1 MPLERV
7 SRGFKDISMTF
18 QVNPLSSDL
27 IALKNEN
34 AIARSVRNII
44 FTVPGEKVFDPD
56 FGTDI
61 NASLFELLDET
72 SAVVIKDQIKYSLET
87 YEPRIL
93 LLDVIV
99 VPDFEGNGYDV
110 EISYSIV
117 GVDIDPQQISF
128 ILQATR

>member
-18 QVNPLSSDL
+18 QSNPLSNDL
-27 IALKNEN
+27 IVLKNEN

-44 FTVPGEKVFDPD
+44 FTVPGEKIFDPD

-72 SAVVIKDQIKYSLET
+72 SAVVIKEQIEYSLET
-87 YEPRIL
+87 YEPRIR

-99 VPDFEGNGYDV
+99 VPDFEGSGYDV

>member
-7 SRGFKDISMTF
+7 SKGFKDISMTF

-72 SAVVIKDQIKYSLET
+72 SATVIKDQIKYSLET

-99 VPDFEGNGYDV
+99 VPDFEDNGYNV

>member
-44 FTVPGEKVFDPD
+44 FTVPGEKMFNPD

-72 SAVVIKDQIKYSLET
+72 SAVVIKDQIEYSLET
-87 YEPRIL
+87 YEPRIR

-110 EISYSIV
+110 EISYSII

>member
-7 SRGFKDISMTF
+7 GRGFKDISMTF
-18 QVNPLSSDL
+18 QANPLSNDL
-27 IALKNEN
+27 IFLKNEN

-44 FTVPGEKVFDPD
+44 FTVPGEKIFDPD

-72 SAVVIKDQIKYSLET
+72 SAVVIKEQIEYSLET
-87 YEPRIL
+87 YEPRIR

-99 VPDFEGNGYDV
+99 VPDFEGSGYDV